1 MIILTRRAFLAGT
14 TALAASG
21 VVPLRAFAQTRRTY
35 RALLVACT
43 AYPNLPPKVALIGPN
58 HDALLVR
65 DYLLNSTPPSV
76 KFAPENVTLLADGLD
91 GVDGVT
97 GSPTHAAIK
106 AALADL
112 AAKAER
118 GDFIYLHLSG
128 HGAQQPQA
136 KEGDETDGL
145 DEIFLPADTNKW
157 SERDT
162 GVPNALMDNEIGEAL
177 NAIRNKGAFVWVVFD
192 CCHSGTATR
201 AAEVVDEMDR
211 KVEFLDLVDDEQKD
225 EAAKIYNAST
235 EAAGTRGF
243 DEEGNRKPAF
253 TLPTSAESTAEGGL
267 VAFYA
272 AQSIETTPEM
282 PLPKGVPDATRYGL
296 FTYTIF
302 SKLAE
307 NPNSTYRQLGQ
318 AVLQQYLADGRTKP
332 TPLFEGQLDTPVFG
346 TVDQGRAMQWP
357 VKIDGSNIIVQAGQL
372 QRLTPGTKL
381 AVLRDPR
388 DEISAAL
395 GYVAVRSAKTL
406 TSVLDPVAYDDKP
419 PLKAADIPPS
429 AYLRIAEMVVDYSL
443 AVARPGQ
450 SDGLDTETAL
460 VNSVLDELLADK
472 NRGFN
477 VVFVES
483 GQPADLRFAVM
494 RENAIQGA
502 AKDATDQ
509 PGLWFLPASGDV
521 TPRGGSRPPV
531 IIIHT
536 DDRASLVEKVKK
548 NLTTIYRA
556 TSLSRLAA
564 APNDPLDK
572 VKVGFKIKR
581 AATGD
586 MVDLVPADVPRA
598 SPGDQVYVTAKNDS
612 GKYFDLNVLY
622 VGADYSIS
630 HMPAEDGS
638 VASRLAPGASLN
650 AGVLEFSD
658 EYFGMERMIA
668 VLTEVTAQRELE
680 DLSYLA
686 QDGVPQKMRDVR
698 GPGEPVNFS
707 DMLLDIGLAPA
718 TRAAK
723 KFGDKGG
730 SSGSVM
736 IYQIETVR
744 PAA

>member
-1 MIILTRRAFLAGT
+1 MIILNRRAFLAGT

-21 VVPLRAFAQTRRTY
+21 FVPFHAMAQTPRTY

-58 HDALLVR
+58 HDAVLVR
-65 DYLLNSTPPSV
+65 DYLLNSTPSSV
-76 KFAPENVTLLADGLD
+76 KFAPKNVTLLADG
-91 GVDGVT
+91 VDGAA
-97 GSPTHAAIK
+97 GSPTHAGIK

-128 HGAQQPQA
+128 HGAQQPQV

-145 DEIFLPADTNKW
+145 DEIFLPADTDKW
-157 SERDT
+157 TERDK
-162 GVPNALMDNEIGEAL
+162 GVPNALIDNEIGEAL
-177 NAIRNKGAFVWVVFD
+177 TAIRDKGAFVWAVFD

-201 AAEVVDEMDR
+201 AAEVTDEMDR
-211 KVEFLDLVDDEQKD
+211 KVEFLDLVDDDQKD
-225 EAAKIYNAST
+225 EAAKVYDASIN
-235 EAAGTRGF
+235 AAGTRGF
-243 DEEGNRKPAF
+243 DENGQRKPAF
-253 TLPTSAESTAEGGL
+253 NLPTSAESTAQGGL

-282 PLPKGVPDATRYGL
+282 PLPKGLEGATRYGL

-302 SKLAE
+302 SKIAE

-318 AVLQQYLADGRTKP
+318 ALLQQYLADGRTKP
-332 TPLFEGQLDTPVFG
+332 TPLFEGQLDAPVFG

-357 VKIDGSNIIVQAGQL
+357 VKIDGSNVTVQAGQL
-372 QRLTPGTKL
+372 QRLTPGAKL
-381 AVLRDPR
+381 AVLSDPR
-388 DEISAAL
+388 DKISAAL

-406 TSVLDPVAYDDKP
+406 TSVLEPVEYDKKP
-419 PLKAADIPPS
+419 ALKVADIPPS
-429 AYLRIAEMVVDYSL
+429 AYVRIAELAIDYSL
-443 AVARPGQ
+443 AVARPGP

-460 VNSVLDELLADK
+460 VNSALDEILADK
-472 NRGFN
+472 ERGFN
-477 VVFVES
+477 VLFVEP
-483 GQPADLRFAVM
+483 GQAADLRFAVI

-502 AKDATDQ
+502 EQDATDQ

-521 TPRGGSRPPV
+521 TLKDGSKPPV

-536 DDRASLVEKVKK
+536 DDRAGLVENVKK
-548 NLTTIYRA
+548 NLRTIYRA

-572 VKVGFKIKR
+572 VKVGFAIRR
-581 AATGD
+581 AATGEAAE
-586 MVDLVPADVPRA
+586 MAAAEVPRA
-598 SPGDQVYVTAKNDS
+598 SPGDQVYVTAVNES

-622 VGADYSIS
+622 VGSDYSIS

-638 VASRLAPGASLN
+638 AASRLAPGASLT

-658 EYFGMERMIA
+658 ESFGMERMIA
-668 VLTEVTAQRELE
+668 VLTEVTAQKELE

-686 QDGVPQKMRDVR
+686 QDGVPQKMRDVNSPA
-698 GPGEPVNFS
+698 GFS

-718 TRAAK
+718 TRSAK
-723 KFGDKGG
+723 KFGDKSG

>member
-1 MIILTRRAFLAGT
+1 MIILTRRTFLVGT
-14 TALAASG
+14 TAFAASG
-21 VVPLRAFAQTRRTY
+21 LVPFRALAQTPRTY

-58 HDALLVR
+58 HDAVLVR

-76 KFAPENVTLLADGLD
+76 KFAPENVMLLADG
-91 GVDGVT
+91 VDGAA
-97 GSPTHAAIK
+97 GSPTHAGIK

-145 DEIFLPADTNKW
+145 DEIFLPADTDKW
-157 SERDT
+157 AERDK

-177 NAIRNKGAFVWVVFD
+177 TTIRDKGAFVWAVFD

-211 KVEFLDLVDDEQKD
+211 KVEFLDLVDDDKKA
-225 EAAKIYNAST
+225 EAAKIYDTST

-243 DEEGNRKPAF
+243 DENGQRKPAF
-253 TLPTSAESTAEGGL
+253 NLPTSAESTAQGGL

-282 PLPKGVPDATRYGL
+282 PLPKGVSDATRYGL

-318 AVLQQYLADGRTKP
+318 AVLQQYLADGRIKP
-332 TPLFEGQLDTPVFG
+332 TPLFEGRQLDAPVFG
-346 TVDQGRAMQWP
+346 TLDKGRAMQWP
-357 VKIDGSNIIVQAGQL
+357 VKIDGSNITVQAGQL

-406 TSVLDPVAYDDKP
+406 TSVLEPVEYDKKP
-419 PLKAADIPPS
+419 APKVADIPPS
-429 AYLRIAEMVVDYSL
+429 AYVRIAELTIDYSL
-443 AVARPGQ
+443 AVARPGP

-460 VNSVLDELLADK
+460 VNSVLDEILADK
-472 NRGFN
+472 ERGFN
-477 VVFVES
+477 VVFVEP
-483 GQPADLRFAVM
+483 GQAADLRFAVV

-502 AKDATDQ
+502 ASDATDQ

-521 TPRGGSRPPV
+521 TLKDGSKPPV
-531 IIIHT
+531 IIVHT
-536 DDRASLVEKVKK
+536 DDRAGLAENVKK
-548 NLTTIYRA
+548 NLRTIYRA

-564 APNDPLDK
+564 APSDPLDK
-572 VKVGFKIKR
+572 VKVGFEIRR
-581 AATGD
+581 AATGETVK
-586 MVDLVPADVPRA
+586 MAAAEVPRA
-598 SPGDQVYVTAKNDS
+598 SPGDQVYVAAVNES

-622 VGADYSIS
+622 VGSDYSIS

-638 VASRLAPGASLN
+638 AAARLAPGASLN

-658 EYFGMERMIA
+658 EFFGMERMIA
-668 VLTEVTAQRELE
+668 VLTEVTAQKELE

-686 QDGVPQKMRDVR
+686 QDGVPQKVRDVN
-698 GPGEPVNFS
+698 GPPGFS

-718 TRAAK
+718 TRSAK

-730 SSGSVM
+730 SSGAVM